1 MFNKSMFYN
10 PCFTNPVQSIF
21 YIPVQSMFYKSIF
34 YKSMFLYKSSPV
46 HVLQIHV
53 LQIHVFYKSSPCFT
67 NPIQSMF
74 YNMPSSLAR
83 QNAYT
88 AKRIPFFVVLCD
100 NFSPFSISKD
110 QGSGTL
116 SCMSA
121 FRLLWYSRPQRR
133 PIRLRVNQ
141 HSMRNDN
148 CTSKNCFTN
157 NS

>member
-1 MFNKSMFYN
+1 
-10 PCFTNPVQSIF
+10 
-21 YIPVQSMFYKSIF
+21 MFYKSSPVHI
-34 YKSMFLYKSSPV
+34 LHTSPV
-46 HVLQIHV
+46 HVLQIHL
-53 LQIHVFYKSSPCFT
+53 LQIHVFIQIKSGPCFT
-67 NPIQSMF
+67 NPCFTNPCFLQIQSMF
-74 YNMPSSLAR
+74 YKSNPVHVLQYALFACQAKCLHSRSD
-83 QNAYT
+83 
-88 AKRIPFFVVLCD
+88 KRIPFFVVLCD